1 MAEDFYKLLGVEKT
15 ASVEE
20 IKKAYRKQAM
30 KYHPDRNPGNKE
42 AEEMFKKVSNAYE
55 VLSDPKKRATYDQFG
70 AAAFENGGM
79 GGPGGMAGG
88 FRDASDVFREFFG
101 GRGGG
106 IFESFF
112 GGGHADEEEDRRGND
127 LRFDLEISLEEAASG
142 VEKTIKYRRHVQC
155 PTCHGSGAEP
165 GTKRK
170 TCPTCKGRG
179 QVTSSNGFFRMS
191 RPCPT
196 CRGSG
201 SVVEKPCRDCGG
213 NGVVLETRSLTKRI
227 PAGVSTGTRLRS
239 AGDGEAGEFGGE
251 YGGARRHARSADA
264 HGTRRTENSRGN
276 AERDDVPP
284 PRHGHAFA
292 ARERQG
298 RSVRAH
304 RNRRAE
310 KPFRRTEGTPRRV
323 RRILRRQGKA
333 RFRILDGTLQEL
345 LQVRGNELLQVRG
358 NVPKPDKKIPA
369 DSPAGIFRIAESF
382 RASFVPGGR
391 SALFRPL
398 LIPRQNA
405 PKRPASRMN
414 TKRPAFLRASSN
426 GGMDGTRTRDLLRDR
441 QAF

>member
-1 MAEDFYKLLGVEKT
+1 MSEDFYKLLGVEKT

-201 SVVEKPCRDCGG
+201 SVVEKPCRNCGG
-213 NGVVLETRSLTKRI
+213 SGVVFETRSLTKRI

-251 YGGARRHARSADA
+251 YGDLYLVIHVKPHDLFERDGDDLFCTIPIKFTLAALG
-264 HGTRRTENSRGN
+264 GTLEVPTLTGRAELKIPAGTQNGTTFRLRGMGMPSLRGN
-276 AERDDVPP
+276 AKGDQYVRIEIDVPKNLSADQKE
-284 PRHGHAFA
+284 RLAAFA
-292 ARERQG
+292 ESCG
-298 RSVRAH
+298 DK
-304 RNRRAE
+304 E
-310 KPFRRTEGTPRRV
+310 KPVSESWME
-323 RRILRRQGKA
+323 
-333 RFRILDGTLQEL
+333 RFK
-345 LQVRGNELLQVRG
+345 NFF
-358 NVPKPDKKIPA
+358 K
-369 DSPAGIFRIAESF
+369 
-382 RASFVPGGR
+382 
-391 SALFRPL
+391 
-398 LIPRQNA
+398 
-405 PKRPASRMN
+405 
-414 TKRPAFLRASSN
+414 
-426 GGMDGTRTRDLLRDR
+426 
-441 QAF
+441 